1 MGLEKDRGL
10 FRKTQRVRATA
21 TTEETAFDVCSGQ
34 SVYSNHATIAAS
46 TITAPTPAP
55 IPTPAAPAVPNS
67 FSDLQ
72 TIQQNQLRILSE
84 MAKLKEGF

>member
-10 FRKTQRVRATA
+10 SRNTQRVRATA
-21 TTEETAFDVCSGQ
+21 TTNKAAFDICTGQ
-34 SVYSNHATIAAS
+34 PIYNNHTTIVAS
-46 TITAPTPAP
+46 TTPASTSVSAATP
-55 IPTPAAPAVPNS
+55 ATPAAPND
-67 FSDLQ
+67 FTDLQ